1 VQAKD
6 FSVYG
11 DLLIAGHITSGFYK
25 SEASIFIS
33 TIDQSF
39 PFNIAF
45 LIKLVFNNK

>member
-6 FSVYG
+6 FFAYG
-11 DLLIAGHITSGFYK
+11 DSPIAGHITSRFYR
-25 SEASIFIS
+25 SVVSISLS

>member
-6 FSVYG
+6 ISVYG
-11 DLLIAGHITSGFYK
+11 DLPIARQITAGFYK
-25 SEASIFIS
+25 SVVSIS
-33 TIDQSF
+33 LSVIDQSF